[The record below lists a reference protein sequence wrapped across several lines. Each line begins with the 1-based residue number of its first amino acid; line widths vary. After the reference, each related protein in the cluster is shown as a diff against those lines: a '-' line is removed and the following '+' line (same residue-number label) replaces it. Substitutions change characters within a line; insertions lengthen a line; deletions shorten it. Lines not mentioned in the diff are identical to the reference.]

1 MRGTRGGLLAL
12 ALGLALLAV
21 VGNGGAKTTVP
32 DLLLLDPIGTFDHP
46 TFVTSPPGDES
57 RLFVV
62 RQPGQIMLVKSTGT
76 TTFMT
81 VPNVFY
87 DGGERGLL
95 SLAFPPDYATSGLF
109 YVYYT
114 HSPDGNIQVDEFH
127 RDASNPDLGDPS
139 TRRAVITVPHPSQSN
154 HNGGQLEFGP
164 DGMLYMGTGDGGGGG
179 DPFRTGQNLQ
189 DAARQDPAHRP
200 APERRGAVR
209 GAGQQPVRGPGAV
222 EAGDLGLRRPQP
234 VALLV
239 RPRHRRLHARRR
251 RSEHLGGD
259 RLPPD
264 RRGVGARRQ
273 LRLELHGG
281 AAPVRELPRAAE
293 RTRCRSTS
301 TTTTSAACSITGGY
315 VSRDQEVPSLLGPL
329 RLRGLLQRP
338 DLVEPARDSRRD
350 RQPRGDGYLAPDHE
364 PHFIRRGRV
373 RPYVR
378 RGPGRRAERVPDPAA
393 GSARAVLHAAVR
405 PAGPDR
411 ARGQRRLHDS
421 PDVQRQRARRSDAA
435 ARRVPARA
443 RRQLG
448 DRTTSIWSAAA
459 VSCVPPQTL
468 RVGGRGHG
476 ARDLDGQLH
485 DRRG

>member
-1 MRGTRGGLLAL
+1 MAL
-12 ALGLALLAV
+12 ALGLLLLAV
-21 VGNGGAKTTVP
+21 VGNSGAKTTAP

-189 DAARQDPAHRP
+189 DLRGKILRIDPRQNGGEPYAVPANNPFVGQAPWKPEIWAYGVRNPWRFSFDRVTGDFTLGDVGQNTWEEIDYRP
-200 APERRGAVR
+200 I
-209 GAGQQPVRGPGAV
+209 
-222 EAGDLGLRRPQP
+222 
-234 VALLV
+234 
-239 RPRHRRLHARRR
+239 
-251 RSEHLGGD
+251 SEGWG
-259 RLPPD
+259 
-264 RRGVGARRQ
+264 RGVNFGWSCMEARH
-273 LRLELHGG
+273 LYGNCPEPPNDTLPVYEYNHNIGG
-281 AAPVRELPRAAE
+281 
-293 RTRCRSTS
+293 
-301 TTTTSAACSITGGY
+301 CSITGGY
-315 VSRDQEVPSLLGPL
+315 VGRDQEVPSLYGPV
-329 RLRGLLQRP
+329 RLRGLLQWA

-350 RQPRGDGYLAPDHE
+350 RQPRGD
-364 PHFIRRGRV
+364 
-373 RPYVR
+373 
-378 RGPGRRAERVPDPAA
+378 
-393 GSARAVLHAAVR
+393 
-405 PAGPDR
+405 
-411 ARGQRRLHDS
+411 
-421 PDVQRQRARRSDAA
+421 
-435 ARRVPARA
+435 
-443 RRQLG
+443 
-448 DRTTSIWSAAA
+448 
-459 VSCVPPQTL
+459 
-468 RVGGRGHG
+468 
-476 ARDLDGQLH
+476 
-485 DRRG
+485 